1 MLLCRAAAR
10 RKQRQQEGKVP
21 FCVLGWRRDG
31 QIARGRHERGS
42 DFAAIH
48 PAELCRGGMR
58 PRPVEGLP
66 LFAVL
71 PLRGTKPSPCPRCQ
85 QHPAD
90 STDSAQRG
98 CSALSQKSNFQR
110 FCSTPAISWP
120 YNPPRR
126 HQQFQQIKGVSPAP
140 SP

>member
-21 FCVLGWRRDG
+21 FCALGWRRDG

-66 LFAVL
+66 LFAVPPCVAPSL
-71 PLRGTKPSPCPRCQ
+71 PPARGAS
-85 QHPAD
+85 
-90 STDSAQRG
+90 SAQPTAQTAPRG
-98 CSALSQKSNFQR
+98 AALL
-110 FCSTPAISWP
+110 
-120 YNPPRR
+120 
-126 HQQFQQIKGVSPAP
+126 
-140 SP
+140 

>member
-21 FCVLGWRRDG
+21 FCILGWRRDG

-42 DFAAIH
+42 DFAAI
-48 PAELCRGGMR
+48 PLAELCRGGTR
-58 PRPVEGLP
+58 PRPAGGLP
-66 LFAVL
+66 LFAVH
-71 PLRGTKPSPCPRCQ
+71 PLLGTKPSFCPRCQ
-85 QHPAD
+85 QLQAD

-110 FCSTPAISWP
+110 FFSTPAISWP

-126 HQQFQQIKGVSPAP
+126 HQQFQQIKGISPVP
-140 SP
+140 